1 MLFGQTLATGGS
13 VDDIEYWPSHIDGV
27 TMDQVEAVAKKYL
40 DPDNFNRRPYLT
52 GVLLPSS
59 PGAKGSGHV
68 SLKPQSE
75 VMQ

>member
-1 MLFGQTLATGGS
+1 
-13 VDDIEYWPSHIDGV
+13 
-27 TMDQVEAVAKKYL
+27 VAKKYL

-52 GVLLPSS
+52 GLLLPPG

-68 SLKPQSE
+68 PLKPQPE